1 MGLFQDDLTLEALN
15 RLAANTMAEQIG
27 IEFTAIGPDYLEAK
41 MPVDRRTHQPFG
53 LLHGGASVA
62 LAETLGSVA
71 ATCCVDVNRQFCV
84 GLEINA
90 NHIRSVREGFVTG
103 VAVASYFVNDLASIV
118 EVIEPLRYLSVFHY
132 YDGAAILTL
141 ASEGWQT
148 WDDLPDGVRIGVGP
162 AGGTADAYWPAML
175 EQLGVR
181 AGRGSSFERVHDRTL
196 RPGVV
201 FRGVEPVHDVRGHAR
216 EAGSDAALEGI
227 ERILREGGADA
238 RGRLSRALRRSRLGS
253 RS

>member
-103 VAVASYFVNDLASIV
+103 VARPIHVGKKTQVWEI
-118 EVIEPLRYLSVFHY
+118 R
-132 YDGAAILTL
+132 ILNAKEELVCVSRITL
-141 ASEGWQT
+141 AVL
-148 WDDLPDGVRIGVGP
+148 DKK
-162 AGGTADAYWPAML
+162 
-175 EQLGVR
+175 
-181 AGRGSSFERVHDRTL
+181 
-196 RPGVV
+196 
-201 FRGVEPVHDVRGHAR
+201 
-216 EAGSDAALEGI
+216 EA
-227 ERILREGGADA
+227 
-238 RGRLSRALRRSRLGS
+238 
-253 RS
+253 